1 MNASLS
7 DLQPVLAKQRP
18 RCYRRR
24 PFESMLPWL
33 VLLLLLGL
41 TFANFFLFPYAG
53 FDFTYDEV
61 VFVYSANPPGD
72 HLEIGD
78 RLIQAG
84 SLEWEVYLDDPWQP
98 AFPGYAPGDV
108 LPLTINRDG
117 RIIDL
122 AWIFP
127 GPTTAQIVDHF
138 MELWWLGYVFWLG
151 GAP

>member
-7 DLQPVLAKQRP
+7 DLQPVLAKQGSRF
-18 RCYRRR
+18 YRSR

-61 VFVYSANPPGD
+61 VFVYSATPPGD

-78 RLIQAG
+78 RLIHDRQMGVHPRQSRHPVLTDPADGQDHRGRVLDGVPVPVTEPCPRDVHAG
-84 SLEWEVYLDDPWQP
+84 RAL
-98 AFPGYAPGDV
+98 
-108 LPLTINRDG
+108 
-117 RIIDL
+117 
-122 AWIFP
+122 
-127 GPTTAQIVDHF
+127 
-138 MELWWLGYVFWLG
+138 
-151 GAP
+151 